1 MLVLNAGLQ
10 NRHIL
15 KFTRL
20 IDVFNYWNLGDKRRV
35 MHKEEIIVGLIQFKL
50 EYHLIFGS

>member
-1 MLVLNAGLQ
+1 MLVLNTSVQ

-20 IDVFNYWNLGDKRRV
+20 IDVSNYWNWGDKRKV
-35 MHKEEIIVGLIQFKL
+35 MHKEKILVGLIQFKV
-50 EYHLIFGS
+50 